1 VKRLVLIDAANALY
15 RAFFATQ
22 KQNLRSPDGAPTG
35 ALLALANMLRK
46 VLREEQP
53 DAVAVAM
60 DPPGG
65 SFRRREFPE
74 YKAKRDAQ
82 PEALSAQFPVMRE
95 LFDGWNIPLIEVADF
110 EADDVIATLVRKA
123 LAANAETQIS
133 IVSTDKDL
141 MQLVGER
148 VALLNT
154 VSDRRTKGA
163 QIRRIGRE
171 QVQERFGVPPEQ
183 LLDTRALAGD
193 SSDNIPGVAG
203 IGEKGAAKLI
213 AEWGDLDTLLQ
224 NAAQVKAKRAREALL
239 RGAEAAHLAK
249 RLAALRDD
257 VELPVA
263 LAALMRRPPD
273 RDALR
278 ALYQRLGFT
287 RLLAELDAEAPQAA
301 APPAPPREQVAV
313 QIAATESELKASL
326 QKFANAEAVAVA
338 LVGDAAPLGIALAA
352 GPQRACYIPLSG
364 GAPQAAL
371 GAQPESAPE
380 ESPAPLKLNP
390 ALRQLRALFEGAAA
404 RPWIAL
410 DSKRLQTLL
419 ATAGV
424 QPALPHFDAEVGA
437 FLVDPAARRTLPAL
451 CESWLQRALPD
462 WQSLRGSGAKARPFS
477 EVPLADA
484 AQLAGGEA
492 CALFALAPLL
502 RAKIADDGSA
512 TLFDEVELP
521 LTRVL
526 SRMESRGVRV
536 DAAKLRELG
545 QEYAAELKH
554 IEARVFELA
563 GEEFAVA
570 SPKQL
575 QKILFEKLKLP
586 AAKKTRTGWSTDESV
601 LEQLAALHA
610 LPAEVLAW
618 RRLAKLKS
626 TYVDAIL
633 RLLPAQRA
641 GADSRGGRIH
651 PIFHQ
656 TGAATGRLSASHP
669 NVQNIPIRTEQGIRL
684 REAFIPAEG
693 CVLLSA
699 DYSQVELRVMAH
711 YSADENLLA
720 AFARGEDI
728 HRRTAAE
735 VNGVAPEA
743 VSDSMRA
750 AAKAVNFGIIYGSSA
765 FGIARQ
771 LGISQGEARRTI
783 ERYFQRYQGVRRF
796 LDDTVARAREA
807 GHVRT
812 LLGRRRYLPD
822 LRSRNR
828 ALRQAAERAAVNSVI
843 QGTAADLIKKAMV
856 AVDAALI
863 ARGMESQ
870 MILQVHDE
878 LVFEAPEAEAAA
890 LSALVRECMEQV
902 CELAVPLLVEVGSGA
917 NWRGAH

>member
-1 VKRLVLIDAANALY
+1 MKRLVLIDAANALY
-15 RAFFATQ
+15 RAFFALPQ
-22 KQNLRSPDGAPTG
+22 LRGPGGAPTG
-35 ALLALANMLRK
+35 AVLGLANMLRK

-65 SFRRREFPE
+65 GFRRREFPA

-82 PEALSAQFPVMRE
+82 PEALSAQLPVMRE
-95 LFDGWNIPLIEVADF
+95 LFGGWNIPLIEVEDF

-123 LAANAETQIS
+123 LEANVKTQIS

-148 VALLNT
+148 VVLLDA
-154 VSDRRTKGA
+154 VKDR
-163 QIRRIGRE
+163 QRRIGRE

-193 SSDNIPGVAG
+193 PSDNIPGVKG

-224 NAAQVKAKRAREALL
+224 NAEQVKAKRAREALL
-239 RGAEAAHLAK
+239 NEAEAAHMAK

-257 VELPVA
+257 VELPVS
-263 LAALMRRPPD
+263 LAELKRRPPNW
-273 RDALR
+273 DALR

-287 RLLAELDAEAPQAA
+287 RLLAELDAEAPESA
-301 APPAPPREQVAV
+301 APPAPQVQVAV
-313 QIAATESELKASL
+313 QIAATEAKLKAAA
-326 QKFANAEAVAVA
+326 QKLANAEAIAVA
-338 LVGDAAPLGIALAA
+338 LVGEGAPLGIALAA
-352 GPQRACYIPLSG
+352 GPLRACYIPLFG
-364 GAPQAAL
+364 GEAQAELGAP
-371 GAQPESAPE
+371 PESAPPE
-380 ESPAPLKLNP
+380 ASSASPLELNSV
-390 ALRQLRALFEGAAA
+390 LRQLRALFEGPAA

-419 ATAGV
+419 AKAGV
-424 QPALPHFDAEVGA
+424 QPALPHFDVEVGA
-437 FLVDPAARRTLPAL
+437 FLVDPAARRSLPAL
-451 CESWLQRALPD
+451 SETWLQRALPD
-462 WQSLRGSGAKARPFS
+462 WKSLRGSGAKARPLS
-477 EVPLADA
+477 AVPLADA
-484 AQLAGGEA
+484 AQLAGSEA
-492 CALFALAPLL
+492 CALFALMPLL
-502 RAKIADDGSA
+502 RAKIEADGSA
-512 TLFDEVELP
+512 ALFDEVELP

-526 SRMESRGVRV
+526 SRMERRGVRV
-536 DAAKLRELG
+536 DAAKLSELSG
-545 QEYAAELKH
+545 EYAAELKH
-554 IEARVFELA
+554 IEARIFELA

-586 AAKKTRTGWSTDESV
+586 AEKKTRTGWSTDESV
-601 LEQLAALHA
+601 LEQLAALHP

-618 RRLAKLKS
+618 RHLAKLKS
-626 TYVDAIL
+626 TYVDSIL
-633 RLLPAQRA
+633 RLL
-641 GADSRGGRIH
+641 SERIH

-669 NVQNIPIRTEQGIRL
+669 NVQNIPIRTAQGIRV

-711 YSADENLLA
+711 YSGDENLLA

-771 LGISQGEARRTI
+771 LGVPQSEARRTI

-796 LDDTVARAREA
+796 LDDTTEQAREA

-828 ALRQAAERAAVNSVI
+828 SLRQAAERAAVNSVI

-856 AVDAALI
+856 AVDAALL

-878 LVFEAPEAEAAA
+878 LVFETPEAEVQA

-902 CELAVPLLVEVGSGA
+902 CELAVPLLVDVGVGA
-917 NWRGAH
+917 NWRDAH

>member
-1 VKRLVLIDAANALY
+1 MRVKRLVLIDAANALY
-15 RAFFATQ
+15 RAFFALPQ
-22 KQNLRSPDGAPTG
+22 LRGPGGAPTG
-35 ALLALANMLRK
+35 AVLGLANMLRK

-65 SFRRREFPE
+65 GFRREMFPA

-82 PEALSAQFPVMRE
+82 PESLSAQLPVMRE

-123 LAANAETQIS
+123 LAANAQTQVS

-148 VALLNT
+148 VVLLDA
-154 VSDRRTKGA
+154 VKDR
-163 QIRRIGRE
+163 QRRIGRE

-193 SSDNIPGVAG
+193 PSDNIPGVAG

-213 AEWGDLDTLLQ
+213 AEWGDLNALLQ

-239 RGAEAAHLAK
+239 TGAEAAHLAK

-257 VELPVA
+257 VELPVS
-263 LAALMRRPPD
+263 LADLKRRPPD
-273 RDALR
+273 WDALR
-278 ALYQRLGFT
+278 ALYRRLGFT
-287 RLLAELDAEAPQAA
+287 RLLAELDAAAPESAAPAAPQV
-301 APPAPPREQVAV
+301 QVAV
-313 QIAATESELKASL
+313 QIAATEPKLKAAA
-326 QKFANAEAVAVA
+326 QKLANAEAIAVA
-338 LVGDAAPLGIALAA
+338 LVGEGAPLGIALAA

-364 GAPQAAL
+364 GEAQAEL
-371 GAQPESAPE
+371 GAPPEAAPPEASSAPTLE
-380 ESPAPLKLNP
+380 LN
-390 ALRQLRALFEGAAA
+390 AVLRQLRALFEGPAA
-404 RPWIAL
+404 RPWVAL

-419 ATAGV
+419 AKAGV
-424 QPALPHFDAEVGA
+424 SPALPHFDVEVGA
-437 FLVDPAARRTLPAL
+437 FLVDPAARRSLSAL
-451 CESWLQRALPD
+451 SETWLQRALPD
-462 WQSLRGSGAKARPFS
+462 WKSLRGSGAKARPLS
-477 EVPLADA
+477 ALPLADA
-484 AQLAGGEA
+484 AQLAGSEA

-502 RAKIADDGSA
+502 RAKIEADGSA
-512 TLFDEVELP
+512 ALFDEVELP
-521 LTRVL
+521 LTCVL
-526 SRMESRGVRV
+526 SRMERRGVRV
-536 DAAKLRELG
+536 DAAKLRELSR
-545 QEYAAELKH
+545 EYEAELKH

-586 AAKKTRTGWSTDESV
+586 AEKKTRTGWSTDESV

-618 RRLAKLKS
+618 RHLAKLKS
-626 TYVDAIL
+626 TYVDSIL
-633 RLLPAQRA
+633 RLLAESPA
-641 GADSRGGRIH
+641 GGDPRGGRIH

-669 NVQNIPIRTEQGIRL
+669 NVQNIPIRTQQGIRV

-711 YSADENLLA
+711 YSGDENLLA

-743 VSDSMRA
+743 VSDSQRA

-771 LGISQGEARRTI
+771 LGVPQSEARRTI

-796 LDDTVARAREA
+796 LDDTIEQAREA

-828 ALRQAAERAAVNSVI
+828 SLRQAAERAAVNSVI

-878 LVFEAPEAEAAA
+878 LVFETPEAEAAA

-902 CELAVPLLVEVGSGA
+902 CELAVPLLVEVGAGA
-917 NWRGAH
+917 NWRDAH

>member
-1 VKRLVLIDAANALY
+1 MRVKRLVLIDAANALY
-15 RAFFATQ
+15 RAFFALPQ
-22 KQNLRSPDGAPTG
+22 LRGPGGAPTG
-35 ALLALANMLRK
+35 AVLGLANMLRK

-65 SFRRREFPE
+65 GFRRREFPA

-82 PEALSAQFPVMRE
+82 PEALSAQLPVMRE
-95 LFDGWNIPLIEVADF
+95 LFGGWNIPLIEVADF

-123 LAANAETQIS
+123 LAANAKTQIS

-148 VALLNT
+148 VVLLDA
-154 VSDRRTKGA
+154 VKDR
-163 QIRRIGRE
+163 QRRIGRE

-193 SSDNIPGVAG
+193 PSDNIPGVAG

-213 AEWGDLDTLLQ
+213 AEWGNLDTLLQ
-224 NAAQVKAKRAREALL
+224 NAEQVKGKRAREALL
-239 RGAEAAHLAK
+239 NEAEAAHMAK

-257 VELPVA
+257 VELPVS
-263 LAALMRRPPD
+263 LAELKRRPPD
-273 RDALR
+273 WDALR

-287 RLLAELDAEAPQAA
+287 RLLAELDAQAPESA
-301 APPAPPREQVAV
+301 APPAQPQAQVAV
-313 QIAATESELKASL
+313 QIAATGPKLKAAL
-326 QKFANAEAVAVA
+326 QKLANAEAIAVA
-338 LVGDAAPLGIALAA
+338 LVGEGAPLGIALAA

-364 GAPQAAL
+364 GEAQAEL
-371 GAQPESAPE
+371 GAPPEAAPPE
-380 ESPAPLKLNP
+380 ASPASPLELN
-390 ALRQLRALFEGAAA
+390 AVLRQLRALFEGPAA

-410 DSKRLQTLL
+410 NSKRLQTLL
-419 ATAGV
+419 AKAGV
-424 QPALPHFDAEVGA
+424 QPALPHFDVEVGA
-437 FLVDPAARRTLPAL
+437 FLVDPAARRSLSAL
-451 CESWLQRALPD
+451 SETWLRRALPG
-462 WQSLRGSGAKARPFS
+462 WQSLRGSGAKARPLS
-477 EVPLADA
+477 AVPLADA
-484 AQLAGGEA
+484 AQLAGSEA
-492 CALFALAPLL
+492 CALFALMPLL
-502 RAKIADDGSA
+502 RAKIEADGSA
-512 TLFDEVELP
+512 ALLDEVELP

-526 SRMESRGVRV
+526 SRMERRGVRV
-536 DAAKLRELG
+536 DAAKLRELSR
-545 QEYAAELKH
+545 EYAAELKH
-554 IEARVFELA
+554 IEARIFELA

-586 AAKKTRTGWSTDESV
+586 AEKKTRTGWSTDESV

-618 RRLAKLKS
+618 RHLAKLKS
-626 TYVDAIL
+626 TYVDSIL
-633 RLLPAQRA
+633 RLLSESPA
-641 GADSRGGRIH
+641 GADPRGGRIH
-651 PIFHQ
+651 PVFHQ

-669 NVQNIPIRTEQGIRL
+669 NVQNIPIRTQQGIRV

-711 YSADENLLA
+711 YSGDENLLA

-771 LGISQGEARRTI
+771 LGVPQSEARRTI

-796 LDDTVARAREA
+796 LDDTIEQAREA

-828 ALRQAAERAAVNSVI
+828 SLRQAAERAAVNSVI

-878 LVFEAPEAEAAA
+878 LVFETPEAEAQA

-902 CELAVPLLVEVGSGA
+902 CELAVPLLVDVGVGA
-917 NWRGAH
+917 NWRDAH

>member
-1 VKRLVLIDAANALY
+1 MRVKRLVLIDAANALY
-15 RAFFATQ
+15 RAFFALPQ
-22 KQNLRSPDGAPTG
+22 LRGPGGAPTG
-35 ALLALANMLRK
+35 AVLGLANMLRK

-65 SFRRREFPE
+65 GFRRELFAG

-82 PEALSAQFPVMRE
+82 PEALSAQLPVMRE
-95 LFDGWNIPLIEVADF
+95 LFEGWNIPLIEVADF

-123 LAANAETQIS
+123 LAANAQTQIS

-148 VALLNT
+148 VVLLDA
-154 VSDRRTKGA
+154 VKDR
-163 QIRRIGRE
+163 QRRIGRA

-193 SSDNIPGVAG
+193 PSDNIPGVAG

-213 AEWGDLDTLLQ
+213 AEWGNLDALLQ
-224 NAAQVKAKRAREALL
+224 NAGQVKAKRAREAL
-239 RGAEAAHLAK
+239 RTGAEAAHLAK

-257 VELPVA
+257 VELPVS
-263 LAALMRRPPD
+263 LADLKRRPPNW
-273 RDALR
+273 DALR
-278 ALYQRLGFT
+278 ALYRRLGFT
-287 RLLAELDAEAPQAA
+287 RLLADLDAEAPESA
-301 APPAPPREQVAV
+301 APAAPQTQVAV
-313 QIAATESELKASL
+313 QIAATGPKLKAAL
-326 QKFANAEAVAVA
+326 QKLANAEAIAVA
-338 LVGDAAPLGIALAA
+338 LVGEGAPLGIALAA

-364 GAPQAAL
+364 GESQAEL
-371 GAQPESAPE
+371 GAPPEAAPPE
-380 ESPAPLKLNP
+380 ESPASPLELNSV
-390 ALRQLRALFEGAAA
+390 LRQLRALFEGPAA

-410 DSKRLQTLL
+410 NSKRLQTLL
-419 ATAGV
+419 AKAGV
-424 QPALPHFDAEVGA
+424 QPALPHFDVEVGA
-437 FLVDPAARRTLPAL
+437 FLVDPAARRSLPAL
-451 CESWLQRALPD
+451 SETWLQRALPD
-462 WQSLRGSGAKARPFS
+462 WQSLRGSGAKKRPLS
-477 EVPLADA
+477 AVPLADA
-484 AQLAGGEA
+484 AQLAGSEV

-502 RAKIADDGSA
+502 RAKIEADGSA
-512 TLFDEVELP
+512 ALLDEVELP

-526 SRMESRGVRV
+526 SRMERRGVRV
-536 DAAKLRELG
+536 DAAKLRELSR
-545 QEYAAELKH
+545 EYAAELKH
-554 IEARVFELA
+554 IEARIFELA

-575 QKILFEKLKLP
+575 QKILFEKLELP
-586 AAKKTRTGWSTDESV
+586 AEKKTRTGWSTDESV

-618 RRLAKLKS
+618 RHLAKLKS
-626 TYVDAIL
+626 TYVDSIL
-633 RLLPAQRA
+633 RLLSESPA
-641 GADSRGGRIH
+641 GADPRGGRIH
-651 PIFHQ
+651 PVFHQ

-669 NVQNIPIRTEQGIRL
+669 NVQNIPIRTAQGIRV

-699 DYSQVELRVMAH
+699 DYSQVELRLMAH
-711 YSADENLLA
+711 YSGDDNLLA

-771 LGISQGEARRTI
+771 LGVSQGEARRTI

-796 LDDTVARAREA
+796 LDDTIEQAREA

-822 LRSRNR
+822 LSSRNR
-828 ALRQAAERAAVNSVI
+828 SLRQSAERAAVNSVI

-878 LVFEAPEAEAAA
+878 LVFETPEAEAQA

-902 CELAVPLLVEVGSGA
+902 CELAVPLLVEVGAGA
-917 NWRGAH
+917 NWRDAH